1 MRVLRRLAA
10 LSAALAL
17 LGSAAGAHGQDFPTR
32 TIRLVVAFPAGGPT
46 DFVAR
51 LLADKLKGILGQSV
65 LVENKSGANA
75 AIGAE
80 YVAKSDPD
88 GYTLFFT
95 TISAVVM
102 NPHLSANLPYDPV
115 RCFAPVTRLVLTTE
129 VLVVSTKSPIKSA
142 KELIDLAKEKN
153 GALPMASTGV
163 ASLPH
168 LALELF
174 QQSTGIKVV
183 HVPYRGA
190 AAPPP
195 HPHRAGGAAGV

>member
-10 LSAALAL
+10 LSAAIAFLA
-17 LGSAAGAHGQDFPTR
+17 SAGVTHGQDFPTR

-75 AIGAE
+75 AIGAD

-95 TISAVVM
+95 TISAVAM
-102 NPHLSANLPYDPV
+102 NPPMRPDLPCDPV
-115 RCFAPVTRLVLTTE
+115 RDFTPVSRMVLTKE
-129 VLVVSTKSPIKSA
+129 VLVVSAKSPIKTA
-142 KELIDLAKEKN
+142 KELVELAK
-153 GALPMASTGV
+153 
-163 ASLPH
+163 
-168 LALELF
+168 
-174 QQSTGIKVV
+174 
-183 HVPYRGA
+183 
-190 AAPPP
+190 
-195 HPHRAGGAAGV
+195 